1 MEKWSVNNISVW
13 LLLIFRKKTWSRL
26 KKSAIYEG
34 DLEEHW
40 PFSGKKAEWMERNLC
55 RNTFP
60 FEKTHYRTFI
70 YFWLNFHESAI
81 RIFTFVL
88 FSFSSDVNQM
98 FKACVCHFSLFLKEK
113 YISSLFQTKYIEKKF
128 NLQLFFL
135 PIVSWAFTLAWATTR
150 CPPSK
155 NFLFWK
161 ITVCVIRREVKRSK
175 PTNQADTK
183 TYIAKGLKTYSNGSK
198 NYLTTHQGFKICL
211 EILKILCKYWY
222 ILNKWRIVYKHTFLL
237 QIQKQ
242 KFKIQ

>member
-1 MEKWSVNNISVW
+1 MIITDFSKKDLVEVEKISYLW
-13 LLLIFRKKTWSRL
+13 RRSRGTL
-26 KKSAIYEG
+26 AFFWE
-34 DLEEHW
+34 
-40 PFSGKKAEWMERNLC
+40 KAEWMERNLC

-60 FEKTHYRTFI
+60 FEKNHYRTFI

-150 CPPSK
+150 CPPS
-155 NFLFWK
+155 
-161 ITVCVIRREVKRSK
+161 
-175 PTNQADTK
+175 
-183 TYIAKGLKTYSNGSK
+183 
-198 NYLTTHQGFKICL
+198 
-211 EILKILCKYWY
+211 
-222 ILNKWRIVYKHTFLL
+222 
-237 QIQKQ
+237 
-242 KFKIQ
+242 